1 MDALSD
7 GEIDRVV
14 VSEVSHLSLSVRDF
28 AASVERIMDRL
39 ELYGAHD

>member
-14 VSEVSHLSLSVRDF
+14 VSEVSRLSRSVRDF
-28 AASVERIMDRL
+28 AASVERIVDRR
-39 ELYGAHD
+39 ELYEALD